1 MTGGY
6 KKPGR
11 DTTHRH
17 VPWSVK
23 GVLPEAREAAKLAA
37 RKAGAP
43 LGAWL
48 SQTILST
55 AAVQLK
61 RDAPPASQAGG
72 MTPPYGQ
79 PAPHQG
85 PNQWAGQWSGQYE
98 PGYYAQGESPPQT
111 PQPPAPLPAALAES
125 IQRLVQRIDE
135 TEVRTAEA
143 IEPIAEKVNELSQRL
158 EASKASGSPN
168 PGLERAVTRLAER
181 LQKLEEGEDGPVESK
196 NSQGESGRGLFGRRR
211 RR

>member
-72 MTPPYGQ
+72 NTCGTWCENYCHATQTFCTGGNSLYNDL
-79 PAPHQG
+79 ASCHTACQG
-85 PNQWAGQWSGQYE
+85 FATDGLDGDTTGNTVQCRITQAW
-98 PGYYAQGESPPQT
+98 QGSISPEQGC
-111 PQPPAPLPAALAES
+111 PAAAP
-125 IQRLVQRIDE
+125 DGGG
-135 TEVRTAEA
+135 TC
-143 IEPIAEKVNELSQRL
+143 VNPNS
-158 EASKASGSPN
+158 SPN
-168 PGLERAVTRLAER
+168 PDPST
-181 LQKLEEGEDGPVESK
+181 KP
-196 NSQGESGRGLFGRRR
+196 
-211 RR
+211 